1 MNKTNLMTMTAA
13 MLLAASGQAH
23 AGTPTEKPFIGK
35 QEITI
40 KDGRMTPEA
49 LWAMGRIG
57 GTSVSPD
64 GKQIA
69 YTVSYYSVKDNASH
83 TVIYVMN
90 ADGSNNRLLT
100 TSAASESEPAWIKG
114 GTKIAFLTAQSG
126 SNQLWEMNPD
136 GTGRKQLSEYQGDIE
151 GFKFSPDE
159 SKVLFIAQ
167 VKYGER
173 TSDLYPDLDKASGR
187 VIDDLMYKHW
197 DEWVE
202 TIPHPFVASFD
213 GNKVGEATDIL
224 AGEPYESPMKPFGQE
239 NGRGVFAIYRL
250 GHLPL

>member
-1 MNKTNLMTMTAA
+1 MTMTAA
-13 MLLAASGQAH
+13 MLLAASGQAN
-23 AGTPTEKPFIGK
+23 AGTPTEKTFIGK

-57 GTSVSPD
+57 GTSVSLD

-114 GTKIAFLTAQSG
+114 GTKSLDKRRHENRFPHRTK
-126 SNQLWEMNPD
+126 
-136 GTGRKQLSEYQGDIE
+136 RKQPAVGN
-151 GFKFSPDE
+151 E
-159 SKVLFIAQ
+159 SRRN
-167 VKYGER
+167 R
-173 TSDLYPDLDKASGR
+173 TQATLG
-187 VIDDLMYKHW
+187 
-197 DEWVE
+197 
-202 TIPHPFVASFD
+202 IPRRHRRF
-213 GNKVGEATDIL
+213 
-224 AGEPYESPMKPFGQE
+224 
-239 NGRGVFAIYRL
+239 
-250 GHLPL
+250 

>member
-23 AGTPTEKPFIGK
+23 AGTPTERPFIGK

-83 TVIYVMN
+83 TV
-90 ADGSNNRLLT
+90 LT
-100 TSAASESEPAWIKG
+100 PYRI
-114 GTKIAFLTAQSG
+114 TA
-126 SNQLWEMNPD
+126 
-136 GTGRKQLSEYQGDIE
+136 
-151 GFKFSPDE
+151 
-159 SKVLFIAQ
+159 
-167 VKYGER
+167 
-173 TSDLYPDLDKASGR
+173 
-187 VIDDLMYKHW
+187 
-197 DEWVE
+197 
-202 TIPHPFVASFD
+202 
-213 GNKVGEATDIL
+213 
-224 AGEPYESPMKPFGQE
+224 
-239 NGRGVFAIYRL
+239 
-250 GHLPL
+250 